1 MSIAIDIKP
10 SSSTEDAYPT
20 SGLKSLYIPR
30 VFLNITEE
38 KIREVFERLELGE
51 IERIDLVPRPY
62 TSGTIS
68 ANMAFIYFKY
78 WSQSVSAQ
86 NLASRIMDPHR
97 EARIVYDD
105 PWYWILLP
113 NRRPQLAKPAESDR
127 IGVLK
132 SIIQNLSTR
141 IEILEKNVL
150 FHPNDPFP
158 GGPPIL
164 FRQNAENNVLFHLP
178 NRRPQLAKP
187 SESDRIDAL
196 KSIIQNLST
205 RFEILDKNV
214 LFHPDDPFP
223 GGHPI
228 LFRQNAENNVLF
240 HLPNRRPQLAKP
252 TESDRID
259 ALKSII
265 QNLST
270 RIEILEKNVLFHPDD
285 PFPGGHP
292 ILFRQNAEN
301 KGRFPQDDVESNT
314 TTSYEETVIIPEPP
328 KLHRLVSDARSF
340 PSSPESIDNSEARE
354 VTETAHD
361 EQSESSECVYS
372 DDEHS
377 VSIDELWVKLR
388 PPQSSNQKK
397 NVCLSSLSP
406 DDIDKRL
413 MALSIMQT
421 VKIDENGQRFIRVDG
436 KWYKDNGN
444 ALCDP

>member
-38 KIREVFERLELGE
+38 KIREVFETLELGE

-78 WSQSVSAQ
+78 WSQTVSAQ
-86 NLASRIMDPHR
+86 NLASRIMDPRR

-113 NRRPQLAKPAESDR
+113 NRRPQLAKPTESDR

-141 IEILEKNVL
+141 IEN
-150 FHPNDPFP
+150 
-158 GGPPIL
+158 
-164 FRQNAENNVLFHLP
+164 
-178 NRRPQLAKP
+178 
-187 SESDRIDAL
+187 
-196 KSIIQNLST
+196 
-205 RFEILDKNV
+205 
-214 LFHPDDPFP
+214 
-223 GGHPI
+223 
-228 LFRQNAENNVLF
+228 
-240 HLPNRRPQLAKP
+240 
-252 TESDRID
+252 
-259 ALKSII
+259 
-265 QNLST
+265 
-270 RIEILEKNVLFHPDD
+270 LEKNVLFHPDD

-292 ILFRQNAEN
+292 ILFRQN
-301 KGRFPQDDVESNT
+301 DVESNT

-340 PSSPESIDNSEARE
+340 PSSTESIDNSEARE

-388 PPQSSNQKK
+388 PPQPSNQKK

-413 MALSIMQT
+413 IALSIMQT
-421 VKIDENGQRFIRVDG
+421 VKIDENGQRLIRVDG

>member
-10 SSSTEDAYPT
+10 SSSTDDAYPN

-113 NRRPQLAKPAESDR
+113 NRRPQLAKP
-127 IGVLK
+127 
-132 SIIQNLSTR
+132 
-141 IEILEKNVL
+141 
-150 FHPNDPFP
+150 
-158 GGPPIL
+158 
-164 FRQNAENNVLFHLP
+164 
-178 NRRPQLAKP
+178 
-187 SESDRIDAL
+187 
-196 KSIIQNLST
+196 
-205 RFEILDKNV
+205 
-214 LFHPDDPFP
+214 
-223 GGHPI
+223 
-228 LFRQNAENNVLF
+228 
-240 HLPNRRPQLAKP
+240 

-270 RIEILEKNVLFHPDD
+270 RIEILEKNVLFHPND

-301 KGRFPQDDVESNT
+301 NGHFPQDDVESNT

-328 KLHRLVSDARSF
+328 KLHRLVTDAHSF

-354 VTETAHD
+354 VTEMAHD

-372 DDEHS
+372 DDERS

-388 PPQSSNQKK
+388 PPPPSNQKK
-397 NVCLSSLSP
+397 MLV
-406 DDIDKRL
+406 
-413 MALSIMQT
+413 
-421 VKIDENGQRFIRVDG
+421 
-436 KWYKDNGN
+436 
-444 ALCDP
+444 

>member
-1 MSIAIDIKP
+1 MRCKVQTNIQTFFKMSIAIDIKP

-38 KIREVFERLELGE
+38 KIREVFETLELGE

-78 WSQSVSAQ
+78 WSQTVSAQ
-86 NLASRIMDPHR
+86 NLASRIMDPRR

-113 NRRPQLAKPAESDR
+113 NRRPQLAKP
-127 IGVLK
+127 
-132 SIIQNLSTR
+132 
-141 IEILEKNVL
+141 
-150 FHPNDPFP
+150 
-158 GGPPIL
+158 
-164 FRQNAENNVLFHLP
+164 
-178 NRRPQLAKP
+178 
-187 SESDRIDAL
+187 
-196 KSIIQNLST
+196 
-205 RFEILDKNV
+205 
-214 LFHPDDPFP
+214 
-223 GGHPI
+223 
-228 LFRQNAENNVLF
+228 
-240 HLPNRRPQLAKP
+240 
-252 TESDRID
+252 TESDPIG

-285 PFPGGHP
+285 PFPGGPP
-292 ILFRQNAEN
+292 ILFRENAEN

-388 PPQSSNQKK
+388 PPPPSNQKK

-413 MALSIMQT
+413 IARSIMQT
-421 VKIDENGQRFIRVDG
+421 VKIDENGQRLIRVDG

>member
-1 MSIAIDIKP
+1 MRCKVQTNIQTFFKMSIAIDIKP

-78 WSQSVSAQ
+78 WSQTVSAQ
-86 NLASRIMDPHR
+86 NLASRIMDPRR

-113 NRRPQLAKPAESDR
+113 NRRPHLAKPAESDH
-127 IGVLK
+127 IG
-132 SIIQNLSTR
+132 
-141 IEILEKNVL
+141 
-150 FHPNDPFP
+150 
-158 GGPPIL
+158 
-164 FRQNAENNVLFHLP
+164 
-178 NRRPQLAKP
+178 
-187 SESDRIDAL
+187 
-196 KSIIQNLST
+196 
-205 RFEILDKNV
+205 
-214 LFHPDDPFP
+214 
-223 GGHPI
+223 
-228 LFRQNAENNVLF
+228 
-240 HLPNRRPQLAKP
+240 
-252 TESDRID
+252 

-388 PPQSSNQKK
+388 PPQPSNQKK

-421 VKIDENGQRFIRVDG
+421 VKIDENGQRLIRVDG

>member
-1 MSIAIDIKP
+1 M
-10 SSSTEDAYPT
+10 
-20 SGLKSLYIPR
+20 
-30 VFLNITEE
+30 FLNITEE
-38 KIREVFERLELGE
+38 KICEVFERLELGE

-86 NLASRIMDPHR
+86 NLASRIMDHRR

-113 NRRPQLAKPAESDR
+113 NRRPQLAKP
-127 IGVLK
+127 
-132 SIIQNLSTR
+132 
-141 IEILEKNVL
+141 
-150 FHPNDPFP
+150 
-158 GGPPIL
+158 
-164 FRQNAENNVLFHLP
+164 
-178 NRRPQLAKP
+178 
-187 SESDRIDAL
+187 
-196 KSIIQNLST
+196 
-205 RFEILDKNV
+205 
-214 LFHPDDPFP
+214 
-223 GGHPI
+223 
-228 LFRQNAENNVLF
+228 
-240 HLPNRRPQLAKP
+240 
-252 TESDRID
+252 TESDPIG

-285 PFPGGHP
+285 PFPGGTP

-301 KGRFPQDDVESNT
+301 NGRFPQDDVESNT

-388 PPQSSNQKK
+388 PPQPSNQKK

-413 MALSIMQT
+413 IARSIMQT
-421 VKIDENGQRFIRVDG
+421 VKIDENGQRLIRVDG

>member
-38 KIREVFERLELGE
+38 KIREVFETLELGE

-78 WSQSVSAQ
+78 WSQTVSAQ
-86 NLASRIMDPHR
+86 NLASRIMDPRR

-113 NRRPQLAKPAESDR
+113 NRRPHLAKPAESDR
-127 IGVLK
+127 IV
-132 SIIQNLSTR
+132 
-141 IEILEKNVL
+141 
-150 FHPNDPFP
+150 
-158 GGPPIL
+158 
-164 FRQNAENNVLFHLP
+164 
-178 NRRPQLAKP
+178 
-187 SESDRIDAL
+187 
-196 KSIIQNLST
+196 
-205 RFEILDKNV
+205 
-214 LFHPDDPFP
+214 
-223 GGHPI
+223 
-228 LFRQNAENNVLF
+228 
-240 HLPNRRPQLAKP
+240 
-252 TESDRID
+252 

-285 PFPGGHP
+285 PFPGGRP

-388 PPQSSNQKK
+388 PPQPPSNQKK

-421 VKIDENGQRFIRVDG
+421 VKIDENGQRLIRVDG

>member
-1 MSIAIDIKP
+1 MRCKVQTNIQTFFKMSIAIDIKP

-38 KIREVFERLELGE
+38 KIREVFETLELGE

-78 WSQSVSAQ
+78 WSQTVSAQ
-86 NLASRIMDPHR
+86 NLASRIMDPRR

-113 NRRPQLAKPAESDR
+113 NRRPQLAKP
-127 IGVLK
+127 
-132 SIIQNLSTR
+132 
-141 IEILEKNVL
+141 
-150 FHPNDPFP
+150 
-158 GGPPIL
+158 
-164 FRQNAENNVLFHLP
+164 
-178 NRRPQLAKP
+178 
-187 SESDRIDAL
+187 
-196 KSIIQNLST
+196 
-205 RFEILDKNV
+205 
-214 LFHPDDPFP
+214 
-223 GGHPI
+223 
-228 LFRQNAENNVLF
+228 
-240 HLPNRRPQLAKP
+240 
-252 TESDRID
+252 TESDPIG

-285 PFPGGHP
+285 PFPGGPP

-301 KGRFPQDDVESNT
+301 NDRFPQDDVESNT

-388 PPQSSNQKK
+388 PPQASNQKK

-406 DDIDKRL
+406 DDIDKPL
-413 MALSIMQT
+413 IALSIMQT
-421 VKIDENGQRFIRVDG
+421 VKIDENGQRLICVDG

>member
-1 MSIAIDIKP
+1 MRCKVQTNIQTFFKMSIAIDIKP

-38 KIREVFERLELGE
+38 KIREVFETLELGE

-78 WSQSVSAQ
+78 WSQTVSAQ
-86 NLASRIMDPHR
+86 NLASRIMDPRR

-113 NRRPQLAKPAESDR
+113 NRRPQLAKP
-127 IGVLK
+127 
-132 SIIQNLSTR
+132 
-141 IEILEKNVL
+141 
-150 FHPNDPFP
+150 
-158 GGPPIL
+158 
-164 FRQNAENNVLFHLP
+164 
-178 NRRPQLAKP
+178 
-187 SESDRIDAL
+187 
-196 KSIIQNLST
+196 
-205 RFEILDKNV
+205 
-214 LFHPDDPFP
+214 
-223 GGHPI
+223 
-228 LFRQNAENNVLF
+228 
-240 HLPNRRPQLAKP
+240 
-252 TESDRID
+252 TESDPIG

-285 PFPGGHP
+285 PFLGGQP

-301 KGRFPQDDVESNT
+301 NGRFPQDDVESNT

-388 PPQSSNQKK
+388 PPQPSNQKK
-397 NVCLSSLSP
+397 NVCLLS
-406 DDIDKRL
+406 DDHNDIDKRL

-421 VKIDENGQRFIRVDG
+421 VKIDENGQRLIRVDG

>member
-1 MSIAIDIKP
+1 MRCKLQTNIKTFFKMSIAIDIKP

-38 KIREVFERLELGE
+38 KIREVFETLELGE

-78 WSQSVSAQ
+78 WSQTVSAQ
-86 NLASRIMDPHR
+86 NLASRIMDPRR

-113 NRRPQLAKPAESDR
+113 NRRPQLAKP
-127 IGVLK
+127 
-132 SIIQNLSTR
+132 
-141 IEILEKNVL
+141 
-150 FHPNDPFP
+150 
-158 GGPPIL
+158 
-164 FRQNAENNVLFHLP
+164 
-178 NRRPQLAKP
+178 
-187 SESDRIDAL
+187 
-196 KSIIQNLST
+196 
-205 RFEILDKNV
+205 
-214 LFHPDDPFP
+214 
-223 GGHPI
+223 
-228 LFRQNAENNVLF
+228 
-240 HLPNRRPQLAKP
+240 
-252 TESDRID
+252 TESDPIG

-285 PFPGGHP
+285 PFPGGTP

-301 KGRFPQDDVESNT
+301 NGRFPQDDVESNT

-388 PPQSSNQKK
+388 PPQPSNQKK
-397 NVCLSSLSP
+397 NVCLLS
-406 DDIDKRL
+406 DDHNDIDKRL

-421 VKIDENGQRFIRVDG
+421 VKIDENGQRLIRVDG

>member
-1 MSIAIDIKP
+1 MRCKVQTNIQTFFKMSIAIDIKP

-113 NRRPQLAKPAESDR
+113 NRRPHLAKPAESDH

-141 IEILEKNVL
+141 IEN
-150 FHPNDPFP
+150 
-158 GGPPIL
+158 
-164 FRQNAENNVLFHLP
+164 
-178 NRRPQLAKP
+178 
-187 SESDRIDAL
+187 
-196 KSIIQNLST
+196 
-205 RFEILDKNV
+205 
-214 LFHPDDPFP
+214 
-223 GGHPI
+223 
-228 LFRQNAENNVLF
+228 
-240 HLPNRRPQLAKP
+240 
-252 TESDRID
+252 
-259 ALKSII
+259 
-265 QNLST
+265 
-270 RIEILEKNVLFHPDD
+270 LEKNVLFHPDD

-301 KGRFPQDDVESNT
+301 NGRFPQDDVESNMT
-314 TTSYEETVIIPEPP
+314 HSYEEKVIIPEPP
-328 KLHRLVSDARSF
+328 KLQRIVTDAHSF
-340 PSSPESIDNSEARE
+340 PFSPESIDNSEARE

-388 PPQSSNQKK
+388 PPQPSNQKK

-413 MALSIMQT
+413 IALSIMQT
-421 VKIDENGQRFIRVDG
+421 VKIDENGQRLIRVDG

>member
-1 MSIAIDIKP
+1 MRCKVQTNIQTFFKMSIAIDIKP

-78 WSQSVSAQ
+78 WSQTVSAQ
-86 NLASRIMDPHR
+86 NLASRIMDPRR

-113 NRRPQLAKPAESDR
+113 NRRPQLAKP
-127 IGVLK
+127 
-132 SIIQNLSTR
+132 
-141 IEILEKNVL
+141 
-150 FHPNDPFP
+150 
-158 GGPPIL
+158 
-164 FRQNAENNVLFHLP
+164 
-178 NRRPQLAKP
+178 
-187 SESDRIDAL
+187 
-196 KSIIQNLST
+196 
-205 RFEILDKNV
+205 
-214 LFHPDDPFP
+214 
-223 GGHPI
+223 
-228 LFRQNAENNVLF
+228 
-240 HLPNRRPQLAKP
+240 
-252 TESDRID
+252 TESERID

-285 PFPGGHP
+285 PFPGGPP

-301 KGRFPQDDVESNT
+301 NGRFPQDDVESNT

-388 PPQSSNQKK
+388 PPQPSNQKK

-413 MALSIMQT
+413 IALSIMQT
-421 VKIDENGQRFIRVDG
+421 VKIDENGQRLIRVDG

>member
-1 MSIAIDIKP
+1 MRCKVQTNIQTFFKMSIAIDIKP

-38 KIREVFERLELGE
+38 KIREVFETLELGE

-78 WSQSVSAQ
+78 WSQTVSAQ
-86 NLASRIMDPHR
+86 NLASRIMDPRR

-113 NRRPQLAKPAESDR
+113 NRRPQLAKP
-127 IGVLK
+127 
-132 SIIQNLSTR
+132 
-141 IEILEKNVL
+141 
-150 FHPNDPFP
+150 
-158 GGPPIL
+158 
-164 FRQNAENNVLFHLP
+164 
-178 NRRPQLAKP
+178 
-187 SESDRIDAL
+187 
-196 KSIIQNLST
+196 
-205 RFEILDKNV
+205 
-214 LFHPDDPFP
+214 
-223 GGHPI
+223 
-228 LFRQNAENNVLF
+228 
-240 HLPNRRPQLAKP
+240 
-252 TESDRID
+252 TESERID

-285 PFPGGHP
+285 PFPGGQP

-388 PPQSSNQKK
+388 PPQPSNQKK
-397 NVCLSSLSP
+397 NVCLLS
-406 DDIDKRL
+406 DDHNDIDKRL

-421 VKIDENGQRFIRVDG
+421 VKIDENGQRLIRVDG

>member
-1 MSIAIDIKP
+1 MRCKVQTNIQTFFKMSIAIDIKP

-38 KIREVFERLELGE
+38 KIREVFETLELGE

-78 WSQSVSAQ
+78 WSQTVSAQ
-86 NLASRIMDPHR
+86 NLASRIMDPRR

-113 NRRPQLAKPAESDR
+113 NRRPQLAKP
-127 IGVLK
+127 
-132 SIIQNLSTR
+132 
-141 IEILEKNVL
+141 
-150 FHPNDPFP
+150 
-158 GGPPIL
+158 
-164 FRQNAENNVLFHLP
+164 
-178 NRRPQLAKP
+178 
-187 SESDRIDAL
+187 
-196 KSIIQNLST
+196 
-205 RFEILDKNV
+205 
-214 LFHPDDPFP
+214 
-223 GGHPI
+223 
-228 LFRQNAENNVLF
+228 
-240 HLPNRRPQLAKP
+240 
-252 TESDRID
+252 TESDPIG

-285 PFPGGHP
+285 PFPGGQP

-388 PPQSSNQKK
+388 PPQPSNQKK

-421 VKIDENGQRFIRVDG
+421 VKIDENGQRLIRVDG

>member
-1 MSIAIDIKP
+1 MRCKVQTNIQTFFKMSIAIDIKP

-38 KIREVFERLELGE
+38 KIREVFETLELGE

-78 WSQSVSAQ
+78 WSQTVSAQ
-86 NLASRIMDPHR
+86 NLASRIMDPRR

-113 NRRPQLAKPAESDR
+113 NRRPQLAKP
-127 IGVLK
+127 
-132 SIIQNLSTR
+132 
-141 IEILEKNVL
+141 
-150 FHPNDPFP
+150 
-158 GGPPIL
+158 
-164 FRQNAENNVLFHLP
+164 
-178 NRRPQLAKP
+178 
-187 SESDRIDAL
+187 
-196 KSIIQNLST
+196 
-205 RFEILDKNV
+205 
-214 LFHPDDPFP
+214 
-223 GGHPI
+223 
-228 LFRQNAENNVLF
+228 
-240 HLPNRRPQLAKP
+240 
-252 TESDRID
+252 TESERID

-270 RIEILEKNVLFHPDD
+270 RIENLEKNVLFHPDD
-285 PFPGGHP
+285 PFPGGPP

-388 PPQSSNQKK
+388 PPQPSNQKK
-397 NVCLSSLSP
+397 NVCLLS
-406 DDIDKRL
+406 DDHNDIDKRL

-421 VKIDENGQRFIRVDG
+421 VKIDENGQRLIRVDG

>member
-1 MSIAIDIKP
+1 MRCKVQTNIQTFFKMSIAIDIKP

-38 KIREVFERLELGE
+38 KIREVFETLELGE

-78 WSQSVSAQ
+78 WSQTVSAQ
-86 NLASRIMDPHR
+86 NLASRIMDPRR

-113 NRRPQLAKPAESDR
+113 NRRPQLAKP
-127 IGVLK
+127 
-132 SIIQNLSTR
+132 
-141 IEILEKNVL
+141 
-150 FHPNDPFP
+150 
-158 GGPPIL
+158 
-164 FRQNAENNVLFHLP
+164 
-178 NRRPQLAKP
+178 
-187 SESDRIDAL
+187 
-196 KSIIQNLST
+196 
-205 RFEILDKNV
+205 
-214 LFHPDDPFP
+214 
-223 GGHPI
+223 
-228 LFRQNAENNVLF
+228 
-240 HLPNRRPQLAKP
+240 
-252 TESDRID
+252 TESDPIG

-270 RIEILEKNVLFHPDD
+270 RIEILEKNVLFPQDD
-285 PFPGGHP
+285 PFPGGPP

-388 PPQSSNQKK
+388 PPQPSNQKK
-397 NVCLSSLSP
+397 MFVCCQMIIMILINV
-406 DDIDKRL
+406 
-413 MALSIMQT
+413 
-421 VKIDENGQRFIRVDG
+421 
-436 KWYKDNGN
+436 
-444 ALCDP
+444 

>member
-1 MSIAIDIKP
+1 MRCKVQTNIQTFFKMSIAIDIKP

-38 KIREVFERLELGE
+38 KIREVFETLELGE

-78 WSQSVSAQ
+78 WSQTVSAQ
-86 NLASRIMDPHR
+86 NLASRIMDPRR

-113 NRRPQLAKPAESDR
+113 NRRPQLAKP
-127 IGVLK
+127 
-132 SIIQNLSTR
+132 
-141 IEILEKNVL
+141 
-150 FHPNDPFP
+150 
-158 GGPPIL
+158 
-164 FRQNAENNVLFHLP
+164 
-178 NRRPQLAKP
+178 
-187 SESDRIDAL
+187 
-196 KSIIQNLST
+196 
-205 RFEILDKNV
+205 
-214 LFHPDDPFP
+214 
-223 GGHPI
+223 
-228 LFRQNAENNVLF
+228 
-240 HLPNRRPQLAKP
+240 
-252 TESDRID
+252 TESDPIG

-285 PFPGGHP
+285 PFPGGPP

-388 PPQSSNQKK
+388 PPQPSNQKK

-413 MALSIMQT
+413 IALSIIQT
-421 VKIDENGQRFIRVDG
+421 VKIDENGQRLIRVDG

>member
-1 MSIAIDIKP
+1 MRCKVQTNIQTFFKMSIAIDIKP

-38 KIREVFERLELGE
+38 KIREVFETLELGE

-78 WSQSVSAQ
+78 WSQTVSAQ
-86 NLASRIMDPHR
+86 NLASRIMDPRR

-105 PWYWILLP
+105 PWYWIL
-113 NRRPQLAKPAESDR
+113 
-127 IGVLK
+127 
-132 SIIQNLSTR
+132 
-141 IEILEKNVL
+141 
-150 FHPNDPFP
+150 
-158 GGPPIL
+158 
-164 FRQNAENNVLFHLP
+164 
-178 NRRPQLAKP
+178 
-187 SESDRIDAL
+187 
-196 KSIIQNLST
+196 
-205 RFEILDKNV
+205 
-214 LFHPDDPFP
+214 
-223 GGHPI
+223 
-228 LFRQNAENNVLF
+228 
-240 HLPNRRPQLAKP
+240 LPNRRPQLAKP

-270 RIEILEKNVLFHPDD
+270 RIENLEKNVLFHPDD
-285 PFPGGHP
+285 PFPGGTP
-292 ILFRQNAEN
+292 ILFRHNAEN
-301 KGRFPQDDVESNT
+301 NGRFPQDDVESNT

-388 PPQSSNQKK
+388 PPQPSNQKK

-421 VKIDENGQRFIRVDG
+421 VKIDENGQRLIRVDG

>member
-1 MSIAIDIKP
+1 MRCKVQTNIQTFFKMSIAIDIKP

-38 KIREVFERLELGE
+38 KIREVFETLELGE

-78 WSQSVSAQ
+78 WSQTVSAQ
-86 NLASRIMDPHR
+86 NLASRIMDPRR

-113 NRRPQLAKPAESDR
+113 NRRPQLAKPTESDR

-150 FHPNDPFP
+150 FHP
-158 GGPPIL
+158 
-164 FRQNAENNVLFHLP
+164 
-178 NRRPQLAKP
+178 
-187 SESDRIDAL
+187 
-196 KSIIQNLST
+196 
-205 RFEILDKNV
+205 
-214 LFHPDDPFP
+214 DDPFP
-223 GGHPI
+223 GGTPI
-228 LFRQNAENNVLF
+228 LFRHNAENN
-240 HLPNRRPQLAKP
+240 
-252 TESDRID
+252 
-259 ALKSII
+259 
-265 QNLST
+265 
-270 RIEILEKNVLFHPDD
+270 
-285 PFPGGHP
+285 
-292 ILFRQNAEN
+292 
-301 KGRFPQDDVESNT
+301 GRFPQDDVESNMT
-314 TTSYEETVIIPEPP
+314 HSYEEKVIIPEPP
-328 KLHRLVSDARSF
+328 KLHRLVSDAHSF

-388 PPQSSNQKK
+388 PPQLSNQKK
-397 NVCLSSLSP
+397 NVCLSS
-406 DDIDKRL
+406 DDHNDIDKRL

-421 VKIDENGQRFIRVDG
+421 VKIDENGQRLIRVDG

>member
-38 KIREVFERLELGE
+38 KIREVFETLELGE

-78 WSQSVSAQ
+78 WSQTVSAQ
-86 NLASRIMDPHR
+86 NLASRIMDPRR

-113 NRRPQLAKPAESDR
+113 NRRPQLAKP
-127 IGVLK
+127 
-132 SIIQNLSTR
+132 
-141 IEILEKNVL
+141 
-150 FHPNDPFP
+150 
-158 GGPPIL
+158 
-164 FRQNAENNVLFHLP
+164 
-178 NRRPQLAKP
+178 
-187 SESDRIDAL
+187 
-196 KSIIQNLST
+196 
-205 RFEILDKNV
+205 
-214 LFHPDDPFP
+214 
-223 GGHPI
+223 
-228 LFRQNAENNVLF
+228 
-240 HLPNRRPQLAKP
+240 
-252 TESDRID
+252 TESDPIG

-270 RIEILEKNVLFHPDD
+270 RIENLEKNVLFHPDD
-285 PFPGGHP
+285 PFPGGPP

-301 KGRFPQDDVESNT
+301 KGRFPQDDIESNA

-388 PPQSSNQKK
+388 PPQPSNQKK

-421 VKIDENGQRFIRVDG
+421 VKIDENGQRLIRVDG